1 MRSLPLSSDEQWD
14 RKLKICT
21 VGRDASAEDL
31 NHLPYEPTPYS
42 VLERLAESG
51 WIERRN
57 LVLDYGCG
65 KGRAG
70 IFLSSRTGCRSI
82 GIEFSEKLFDEAS
95 ENGRNYAGRTKSS
108 SGTKNVSAP
117 EDSVKVSFVLGNAE
131 QYEVPE
137 EADRFYF
144 FNPFSVKI
152 LQAVIGKIRNSWYA
166 SPRDMLLMF
175 YYPSEEYVSYLM
187 TVEELMFTDELDL
200 SDLFPND
207 SRERILCFEIGG

>member
-1 MRSLPLSSDEQWD
+1 MRSLPLSSDERWD
-14 RKLKICT
+14 RKLNIRT
-21 VGRDASAEDL
+21 AGRDASAEDL
-31 NHLPYEPTPYS
+31 HHLPYEPTPYS

-51 WIERRN
+51 WIEPRN

-70 IFLSSRTGCRSI
+70 IFLNSRTGCGSI
-82 GIEFSEKLFDEAS
+82 GIEFSKKLFAEAS
-95 ENGRNYAGRTKSS
+95 ENGRNYAG
-108 SGTKNVSAP
+108 SGTINDSAA
-117 EDSVKVSFVLGNAE
+117 EGRGKVSFVLGNAE

-152 LQAVIGKIRNSWYA
+152 LQSVIGKIRNSWYA

-175 YYPSEEYVSYLM
+175 YYPSEEYVSLLM

-207 SRERILCFEIGG
+207 PRERILCFELGG